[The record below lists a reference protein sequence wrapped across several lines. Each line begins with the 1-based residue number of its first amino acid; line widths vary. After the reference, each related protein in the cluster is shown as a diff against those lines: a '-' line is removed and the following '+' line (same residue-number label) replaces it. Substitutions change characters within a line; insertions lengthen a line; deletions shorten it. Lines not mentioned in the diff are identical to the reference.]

1 MAKKDT
7 KVEEVVEE
15 PVVEEPVV
23 EEPKI
28 EVKVIKDSQGRQWE
42 LDDDGNRIKRVY

>member
-15 PVVEEPVV
+15 PVVEEP
-23 EEPKI
+23 KK
-28 EVKVIKDSQGRQWE
+28 EVKVIKDSQGSQWE
-42 LDDDGNRIKRVY
+42 LDDNGNRIKRVY